1 VAVAGWPGRRA
12 LGGRTGRSSPRR
24 RRGRAGAVASGSGRV
39 GAVEQWQV
47 AAAARWPGR
56 QALGGKAVVWRGTK
70 REDSTWTRSGWV
82 NPEPDPVKC

>member
-1 VAVAGWPGRRA
+1 VAVAGWPGRWA

-24 RRGRAGAVASGSGRV
+24 RRGRV
-39 GAVEQWQV
+39 GLEQWGGEQWR